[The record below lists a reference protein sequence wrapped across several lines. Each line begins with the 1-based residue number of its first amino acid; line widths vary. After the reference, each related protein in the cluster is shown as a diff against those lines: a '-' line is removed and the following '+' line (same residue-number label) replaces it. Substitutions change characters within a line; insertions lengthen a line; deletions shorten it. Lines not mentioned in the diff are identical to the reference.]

1 MLNRLGI
8 IHSPT
13 FPKEVNM
20 FSWEVLVACYLWQV
34 REIWGESTG
43 RTHNVDL
50 AFTRNDVRRN
60 PLRAILFQ

>member
-1 MLNRLGI
+1 
-8 IHSPT
+8 
-13 FPKEVNM
+13 M

-50 AFTRNDVRRN
+50 AFARNDVRRN